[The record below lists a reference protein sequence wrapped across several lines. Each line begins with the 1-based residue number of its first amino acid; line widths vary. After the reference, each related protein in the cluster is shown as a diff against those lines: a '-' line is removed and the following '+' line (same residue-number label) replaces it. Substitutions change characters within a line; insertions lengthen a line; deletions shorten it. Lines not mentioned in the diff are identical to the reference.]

1 MRHLVLLIGVAFAA
15 GCQTNRPMTSSAP
28 HFRVESTI
36 EPGSE
41 AETFVVTSRVY
52 ELRGGAWETL
62 TAPRLTIRSGQ
73 SASLIVSGD
82 RKIRVDATATAD
94 SERANGSVKVDV
106 SDDNHSIYGSEQ
118 KLTLATP
125 RG

>member
-41 AETFVVTSRVY
+41 AI
-52 ELRGGAWETL
+52 
-62 TAPRLTIRSGQ
+62 PRPHFYFTHGEMPPGPEI
-73 SASLIVSGD
+73 LI
-82 RKIRVDATATAD
+82 
-94 SERANGSVKVDV
+94 
-106 SDDNHSIYGSEQ
+106 
-118 KLTLATP
+118 L
-125 RG
+125 